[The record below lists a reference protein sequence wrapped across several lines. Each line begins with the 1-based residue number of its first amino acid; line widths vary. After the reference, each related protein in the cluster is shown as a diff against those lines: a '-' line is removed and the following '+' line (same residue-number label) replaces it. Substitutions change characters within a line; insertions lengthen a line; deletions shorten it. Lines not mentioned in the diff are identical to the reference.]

1 MNLMKKDKNRTPA
14 QVVVQDVI
22 KLKKGERVLIIA
34 NPATSEIAQDL
45 YSASCEAGG
54 QTTLM
59 FQPDKTSFDNA
70 NPEVL
75 AAFKT
80 KPDVYFSISNIKLG
94 KDPEATANPYTTE
107 DGQKFTHIADYL
119 MDGLKVMR
127 GAWTPGITVDMMN
140 RTAAI
145 DYKELQ
151 SRCARLA
158 ELFKSAVSV
167 HVTAPAGTD
176 LIIPINGRALM
187 FDDGDFSRPGTGG
200 NIPAGEVFISPVVG
214 GSQLKAADG
223 TVLEQ
228 QSDGCEGVI
237 VYDGSMTFSDGDSI
251 LETPITCKVE
261 KGYVTDITGGA
272 EARRLLKT
280 VVEAELRPF
289 VLEKEGKLPQGEA
302 AVYKKNAR
310 NIGELGIGLN
320 PAATITG
327 NMLEDEKAFHT
338 CHFAIGENYDND
350 APSLIHLDGVVREP
364 TITLTYADGT
374 SRTILQNG
382 ALQID

>member
-1 MNLMKKDKNRTPA
+1 MALFEKNKSRSPA
-14 QVVVQDVI
+14 QVVVQDVV
-22 KLKKGERVLIIA
+22 KVKKNERVLIIA
-34 NPATSEIAQDL
+34 NPATAEIAQDL
-45 YSASCEAGG
+45 YAASCEAGAT
-54 QTTLM
+54 TTLM
-59 FQPDKTSFDNA
+59 YQPDKTSFDNA

-75 AAFKT
+75 AAIASQ
-80 KPDVYFSISNIKLG
+80 PEVCFSISNIKLG
-94 KDPEATANPYTTE
+94 KDPKATANPYTTE
-107 DGQKFTHIADYL
+107 DGQKFTHIFDYL
-119 MDGLKVMR
+119 MDGKKTMR
-127 GAWTPGITVDMMN
+127 GAWTPGITPDMMN

-151 SRCARLA
+151 TRCANLT
-158 ELFKSAVSV
+158 EIFKGAVSA

-176 LIIPINGRALM
+176 LIVPINGRALLS
-187 FDDGDFSRPGTGG
+187 DDGDFSKPGSGG

-214 GSQLKAADG
+214 GSQLKGEDG
-223 TVLEQ
+223 NVLEQ

-261 KGYVTDITGGA
+261 KGYVTDISGGA
-272 EARRLLKT
+272 ESRRLLKT
-280 VVEAELRPF
+280 IMEAELRPF
-289 VLEKEGKLPQGEA
+289 VLEKEGKLPQGQA

-320 PAATITG
+320 PAANITG

-364 TITLTYADGT
+364 TITLTYSDGST
-374 SRTILQNG
+374 RTILQDG
-382 ALQID
+382 ALL

>member
-1 MNLMKKDKNRTPA
+1 MSLLNKNKTRTPA
-14 QVVVQDVI
+14 QVVVQDVVKI
-22 KLKKGERVLIIA
+22 KKNERVLIIA
-34 NPATSEIAQDL
+34 NPATAEIAQDL
-45 YSASCEAGG
+45 YSASCETGAV
-54 QTTLM
+54 TTLM
-59 FQPDKTSFDNA
+59 YQPDKTSFDNA

-75 AAFKT
+75 AAIASE
-80 KPDVYFSISNIKLG
+80 PEVCFSISNIKLG
-94 KDPEATANPYTTE
+94 KDPGATAKPYKTD
-107 DGQKFTHIADYL
+107 DGQEYTHIFDYL
-119 MDGLKVMR
+119 MDGKKTMR
-127 GAWTPGITVDMMN
+127 GAWTPGITPDMMN

-151 SRCARLA
+151 ARCASLT
-158 ELFKSAVSV
+158 EIFKGVVSAR
-167 HVTAPAGTD
+167 VTAPAGTD
-176 LIIPINGRALM
+176 LIVPINGRALM
-187 FDDGDFSRPGTGG
+187 ADDGDFSKPGTGG

-223 TVLEQ
+223 SVLEQ

-261 KGYVTDITGGA
+261 KGFVTDISGGA

-280 VVEAELRPF
+280 IMEAELRPF
-289 VLEKEGKLPQGEA
+289 VLEKEGKLPQGQA
-302 AVYKKNAR
+302 GVYKKNAR

-320 PAATITG
+320 PAANITG

-364 TITLTYADGT
+364 TIVLTYGDGT
-374 SRTILQNG
+374 TRTILENG
-382 ALQID
+382 VLL

>member
-1 MNLMKKDKNRTPA
+1 MALFEKNKSRSPA
-14 QVVVQDVI
+14 QVVVQDVV
-22 KLKKGERVLIIA
+22 KVKKNERVLIIA
-34 NPATSEIAQDL
+34 NPATAEIAQDL
-45 YSASCEAGG
+45 YSASCETGAV
-54 QTTLM
+54 TTLM
-59 FQPDKTSFDNA
+59 YQPDKTSFDNA

-75 AAFKT
+75 AAIASE
-80 KPDVYFSISNIKLG
+80 PEVCFSISNIKLG
-94 KDPEATANPYTTE
+94 KDPGATAKPYKTD
-107 DGQKFTHIADYL
+107 DGQEYTHIFDYL
-119 MDGLKVMR
+119 MDGKKTMR
-127 GAWTPGITVDMMN
+127 GAWTPGITPDMMN

-151 SRCARLA
+151 ARCASLT
-158 ELFKSAVSV
+158 EIFKGVVSA

-176 LIIPINGRALM
+176 LIVPINGRALM
-187 FDDGDFSRPGTGG
+187 ADDGDFSKPGTGG

-223 TVLEQ
+223 SVLEQ

-261 KGYVTDITGGA
+261 KGFVTDISGGA

-280 VVEAELRPF
+280 IMEAELRPF
-289 VLEKEGKLPQGEA
+289 VLEKEGKLPQGQA
-302 AVYKKNAR
+302 GVYKKNAR

-320 PAATITG
+320 PAANITG

-364 TITLTYADGT
+364 TIVLTYGDGT
-374 SRTILQNG
+374 TRTILENG
-382 ALQID
+382 VLL

>member
-1 MNLMKKDKNRTPA
+1 MALFDKNKSRTPA
-14 QVVVQDVI
+14 QVVVQDVV
-22 KLKKGERVLIIA
+22 KVKKNERVLIIA
-34 NPATSEIAQDL
+34 NPATAEIAQDL
-45 YSASCEAGG
+45 YAASCETGAT
-54 QTTLM
+54 TTLM
-59 FQPDKTSFDNA
+59 YQPDKTSFDNA

-75 AAFKT
+75 AAIASE
-80 KPDVYFSISNIKLG
+80 PEVCFSISNIKLG
-94 KDPEATANPYTTE
+94 KDPGATAKPYKTE
-107 DGQKFTHIADYL
+107 DGQEYTHIFDYL
-119 MDGLKVMR
+119 MDGKKTMR
-127 GAWTPGITVDMMN
+127 GAWTPGITPDMMN

-151 SRCARLA
+151 TRCANLT
-158 ELFKSAVSV
+158 EIFKGAVSV
-167 HVTAPAGTD
+167 RVTAPAGTD
-176 LIIPINGRALM
+176 LIIPINGRALLS
-187 FDDGDFSRPGTGG
+187 DDGDFSKPGSGG

-223 TVLEQ
+223 SVLEQ
-228 QSDGCEGVI
+228 QSDGCQGVI

-261 KGYVTDITGGA
+261 KGYVTEITGGA

-280 VVEAELRPF
+280 IMEAELRPF
-289 VLEKEGKLPQGEA
+289 VLEKEGKLPQGQA

-320 PAATITG
+320 PAANIIG

-364 TITLTYADGT
+364 TIVLTYGDGT
-374 SRTILQNG
+374 TRTILENG
-382 ALQID
+382 ALL